1 MIRIAG
7 IMFFIMVA
15 SIQPHTIHGNG
26 YENFNVAIYCR
37 VYETQKMSDL
47 NWLEKRIDYLQ
58 QHIKIDKIYLETYR
72 DMILADRQ
80 TIIKAK
86 KFLEKKG
93 IIVSGGITLVMH
105 EANRFKTFCYSNPEH
120 LKEVKNIVE
129 YTAGLFN
136 EVMLDDFFFT
146 SCKCE
151 LCIKNKGDKSW
162 TDFRLEL
169 LKDVSENVILKTARE
184 INPDVKMIIK
194 YPNWYDHYQYLGYNL
209 EYEPELFDM
218 IYTGTETRDPEYTHQ
233 HLQQYQSYA
242 IMRYLENV
250 SPGKNAGG
258 WIDPYARRYLDRY
271 GEQISLTLFSKP
283 KEVTLFCLQSL
294 VEEMENNEGTIKYLS
309 DITPLAGYVLTKADN
324 FLDQLGEPVGIPAY
338 KPYHS
343 SGEDFLHNYIG
354 MLGIPVDITPDFPYE
369 SNMILLTESA
379 KYDND
384 IVEKIKKQLTDG
396 KNVVITSG
404 LLRALQGKGIE
415 EIAELRC
422 TDKKALT
429 HRFSNFR
436 TVNESEKDILIPQ
449 IIYPTNDCWELV
461 TAYGEGNGYPL
472 LLQAGYGN
480 SIMYVLTVPD
490 NFGDLYN
497 LPEGTLSMIKN
508 ILMKDIYVSTE
519 SKSRISLF
527 VYDNYTFIVH
537 SFLPHREKVKV
548 VIKGETGGLKNLI
561 SNSILEGVRYD
572 SKTEFSITVNPHSYQ
587 VFKVE

>member
-1 MIRIAG
+1 MIRITG
-7 IMFFIMVA
+7 IICFILIVN
-15 SIQPHTIHGNG
+15 IQPHTILAGG

-58 QHIKIDKIYLETYR
+58 QHIKFDKVYLETYR
-72 DMILADRQ
+72 DMILADRE

-86 KFLEKKG
+86 KLLEKKG
-93 IIVSGGITLVMH
+93 IRVSGGITPVMH
-105 EANRFKTFCYSNPEH
+105 EANRFKTFCYSNGEH
-120 LKEVKNIVE
+120 LKEVKKIVE
-129 YTAGLFN
+129 YTAGLFD

-151 LCIKNKGDKSW
+151 LCIKNKGNKSW

-169 LKDVSENVILKTARE
+169 LKDVSENVIIKTARE

-209 EYEPELFDM
+209 EHEPELFDM

-250 SPGKNAGG
+250 NPGKNAGG
-258 WIDPYARRYLDRY
+258 WIDPYARQYLDRY
-271 GEQISLTLFSKP
+271 GEQISLTLFAKP

-294 VEEMENNEGTIKYLS
+294 VEELENSEGTIEYLS
-309 DITPLAGYVLTKADN
+309 NVTPLAGYVLAKADN
-324 FLDQLGEPVGIPAY
+324 FINKLGNPTGIPAY

-343 SGEDFLHNYIG
+343 SGEDFLHNYLG

-369 SNMILLTESA
+369 SSMVILTESA

-415 EIAELRC
+415 EIAELRY
-422 TDKKALT
+422 TGEKALA

-436 TVNESEKDILIPQ
+436 TVNESEKDIMIPQ

-461 TAYGEGNGYPL
+461 TAYSEGNGYPL

-480 SIMYVLTVPD
+480 SIMYVLAIPD

-497 LPEGTLSMIKN
+497 LPEGTLTMIKN

-519 SKSRISLF
+519 SKSKISLF
-527 VYDNYTFIVH
+527 VYDNNTFIVH
-537 SFLPHREKVKV
+537 SFLPHREKVKIA
-548 VIKGETGGLKNLI
+548 IKGGAGKLRNLN
-561 SNSILEGVRYD
+561 SNRILEGVRYG
-572 SKTEFSITVNPHSYQ
+572 SKTEFSITINPHTYQ